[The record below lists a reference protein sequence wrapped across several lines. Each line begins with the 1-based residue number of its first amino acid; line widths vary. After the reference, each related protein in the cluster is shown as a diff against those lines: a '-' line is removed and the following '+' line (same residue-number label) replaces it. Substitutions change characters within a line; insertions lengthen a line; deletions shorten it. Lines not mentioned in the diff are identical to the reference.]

1 MLDEALRREG
11 GAVRVLAEEMV
22 LAGSWMFRFGRFRVF

>member
-1 MLDEALRREG
+1 MRHYVVKVE
-11 GAVRVLAEEMV
+11 VRVAEEMV